1 MISGKRLKFMIIDEV
16 GQAHPP
22 RWSHPFSRFGCARSR
37 RVLERFLKK
46 QAKLRELPSKA
57 ARVFVVE
64 RRFFMPKKRANTILG
79 MLIR

>member
-37 RVLERFLKK
+37 RVLERFP
-46 QAKLRELPSKA
+46 EKA
-57 ARVFVVE
+57 GEIAR
-64 RRFFMPKKRANTILG
+64 ATIEG
-79 MLIR
+79 GSRIRGGKAVLHA